1 QSRRFAVQ
9 PVLRAHCRAAEIPAG
24 RHVAVRAECEQL
36 PAHQPLL
43 VGAHQRALGLRQSNR
58 GPARAH
64 VRARGTARG
73 ESRGRRRRQPVSRD
87 RGVPG
92 LRLSRHGRGPEA
104 VRADLGQRLRSGHR
118 PAAHPGR
125 GPAAAARI
133 EAPGGSVRRP
143 LRACLHRGQGR
154 GVRDLR
160 SGHQLLG
167 AGTSAAE
174 SVAVPPWLRYK
185 ADTGQDKGKRL
196 KFMVRRTAVLWLG
209 AVLSLSAC
217 GGHKGASGEGAGAKV
232 LNLYIWSDYLAANTL
247 SDFEKQTGIKVN
259 VAYFDTNETL
269 ETKLLAGSSGYDIV
283 VPTASYFERQIKA
296 GVYLPLDKSK
306 LPNLKNMDPQL
317 MAKVALHDPGNAHGI
332 IYMWGTNGIGYNEKM
347 IKALMPDAP
356 LDSWRMVFDPAV
368 ASKVAKCG
376 ISVLDSPAEMMR
388 AVYSYL
394 GKDPNSQSPDDLVQ
408 AEAVLTK
415 IRPYIRNINSSEYIE
430 ALANGDLCLAVGYNG
445 DVMQARDRAR
455 DANKGVDI
463 KYVVPKEGS
472 ILWFDMLA
480 IPKDAPHPDSAL
492 AFMNYIMTPQVIAD
506 ISNFKR
512 YANGNLAS
520 QPLVL
525 PAVKDDPE
533 IYPPPEIRR
542 KLAVQLADSAD
553 QTRAITRVW
562 QKFKTGQ

>member
-1 QSRRFAVQ
+1 MAILAFG
-9 PVLRAHCRAAEIPAG
+9 C
-24 RHVAVRAECEQL
+24 
-36 PAHQPLL
+36 
-43 VGAHQRALGLRQSNR
+43 AL
-58 GPARAH
+58 A
-64 VRARGTARG
+64 
-73 ESRGRRRRQPVSRD
+73 
-87 RGVPG
+87 
-92 LRLSRHGRGPEA
+92 
-104 VRADLGQRLRSGHR
+104 
-118 PAAHPGR
+118 
-125 GPAAAARI
+125 
-133 EAPGGSVRRP
+133 
-143 LRACLHRGQGR
+143 
-154 GVRDLR
+154 
-160 SGHQLLG
+160 
-167 AGTSAAE
+167 
-174 SVAVPPWLRYK
+174 
-185 ADTGQDKGKRL
+185 
-196 KFMVRRTAVLWLG
+196 
-209 AVLSLSAC
+209 LSAC
-217 GGHKGASGEGAGAKV
+217 GDRKPQSGAASAPGGDPAAAPKV

-247 SDFEKQTGIKVN
+247 PDFEKQTGIKVH
-259 VAYFDTNETL
+259 VAYFDANETL
-269 ETKLLAGSSGYDIV
+269 ETKLLAGSSGFDVV

-306 LPNLKNMDPQL
+306 LPNLRYMDGLL
-317 MAKVALHDPGNAHGI
+317 MSKVAQHDPGNAHGV
-332 IYMWGTNGIGYNEKM
+332 IYMWGTNGIGYNEKL
-347 IKALMPDAP
+347 IKALLPKAP

-455 DANKGVDI
+455 EAGKGMEI
-463 KYVVPKEGS
+463 KYAVPKEGS

-480 IPKDAPHPDSAL
+480 IPKDAPDPDSAY
-492 AFMNYIMTPQVIAD
+492 AFLNYIMTPKVIAE

-512 YANGNLAS
+512 YANADAQAQS
-520 QPLVL
+520 LVD
-525 PAVKDDPE
+525 PAVLNDPG
-533 IYPPPEIRR
+533 IYPPVEQRE